1 MWAYVGFASEQFEV
15 LLSFLGR
22 KTMSSVEGLS
32 SASDIQVDYMRLLVT
47 QLQNQNPLE
56 PLDNNEMASQ
66 LAQFTQLQQLE
77 TMNTSFSEVLKD
89 IQREYASSLIGK
101 EISFLADDG
110 SGTTAVTTG
119 AVEQVYN
126 NVNGKTVL
134 VTGDYIVGLDDVISV
149 KAEAAGI

>member
-1 MWAYVGFASEQFEV
+1 
-15 LLSFLGR
+15 
-22 KTMSSVEGLS
+22 MSSVKGLS

-77 TMNTSFSEVLKD
+77 TMNTSFSEVLTD